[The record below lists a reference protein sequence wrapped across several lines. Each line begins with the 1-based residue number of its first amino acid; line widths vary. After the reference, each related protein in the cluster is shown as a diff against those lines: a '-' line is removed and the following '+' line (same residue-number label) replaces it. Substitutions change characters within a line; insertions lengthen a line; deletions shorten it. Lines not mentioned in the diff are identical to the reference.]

1 MTAQPR
7 YALEDRLPQWSS
19 QRASDPVYRDE
30 QAGMWRLLDYGTV
43 AAVLAD
49 PATFSSDLSPL
60 APAPPDFEVFRTGM
74 FVGMDPPDH
83 RKLRTLV
90 SQAFTPRTVAGL
102 EPRIRAI
109 TGDLLDAVSGEPR
122 VDLVSALAY
131 PLPILVIAELLGIP
145 ASDRELF
152 ETWAR
157 VLFGGDQVSELATV
171 AEVQAALEKISPTIR
186 EMNEYVLAHIRRP
199 HPPDSLMGKLI
210 AAEVDGER
218 LTDQEMVGF
227 VALLMVAGHITTT
240 ALIGNAAVLLDRHP
254 DAAAALRADPALL
267 PGTLEEVLRCLPP
280 FNELGRRTTAEVVL
294 GGQVIPPNSIVM
306 ANVGSANRDPAQFTD
321 PDAFDIFRA
330 PNPHLTFGKGI
341 HFCIGAPL
349 ARLEGRVAYE
359 QLLGRYQDMAIAPG
373 EPVEFQNPALIVSVR
388 KLVLEVA
395 PRNVAWERA

>member
-1 MTAQPR
+1 MTVPPR
-7 YALEDRLPQWSS
+7 YALEERLPQWSA
-19 QRASDPVYRDE
+19 QRDTRPVFLDE
-30 QAGMWRLLDYGTV
+30 QSGMWRLLDYATV

-60 APAPPDFEVFRTGM
+60 APAPPDFETFRTGM

-90 SQAFTPRTVAGL
+90 SQAFTPRTVASL

-109 TGDLLDAVSGEPR
+109 TAELLDAVAGQPR
-122 VDLVSALAY
+122 LDVVGALAY

-157 VLFGGDQVSELATV
+157 VLFGGDQLSEQATV
-171 AEVQAALEKISPTIR
+171 EEVQAALEKISPVIR

-199 HPPDSLMGKLI
+199 HPPASLMGKLI

-218 LTDQEMVGF
+218 LADQEMVGF

-267 PGTLEEVLRCLPP
+267 PAALEEVLRYLPP
-280 FNELGRRTTAEVVL
+280 FNELGRRTTRPVEL
-294 GGQVIPPNSIVM
+294 GGQVIPPDAMVM
-306 ANVGSANRDPAQFTD
+306 ANVATANRDPAQFAD
-321 PDAFDIFRA
+321 PEAFDIYRA

-359 QLLGRYQDMAIAPG
+359 DLLSRYPDLAIAPD

-388 KLVLEVA
+388 RLILEVT
-395 PRNVAWERA
+395 